1 MVKVGK
7 YNYERSDKKF
17 KKLKVKVGNRTIHFG
32 DIRYKHFKDK
42 TGLLPKS
49 LNHGDKQRRKNYLTR
64 SGGIKDKD
72 GKLTKNDPLSPN
84 YHARR
89 VLWDA

>member
-17 KKLKVKVGNRTIHFG
+17 KKLKVKVGDRTIHFG

-49 LNHGDKQRRKNYLTR
+49 LNHEKRRKNYLTR

-72 GKLTKNDPLSPN
+72 GKLTASNPLSPN
-84 YHARR
+84 FHARK
-89 VLWDA
+89 VLWNA